1 MSFINYQ
8 SFNEFNNIA
17 HFCTTRNG
25 GVSVGNYSSFNISPF
40 SGDTIENQNKNLQKL
55 GSEFSIETEN
65 IIIPFQTHDTVL
77 RNIDDLFLNFNEKER
92 IEYLNGVDGLI
103 TGLQGI
109 CIGITTADCVPIMYY
124 DAVNKVIA
132 VVHAGWRG
140 TCGKIAA
147 KTIEKMETDF
157 GCDPND
163 IFAVIG
169 PSISQQVY
177 NVGEEVLHAFEVAGF
192 PVDKIFAT
200 RNNELFLDLWGANS
214 WLLTESG
221 IPEQQIEMAGICT
234 FSENEKFFSARRLG
248 IKSGRMLSGI
258 MLKKISS
265 L

>member
-17 HFCTTRNG
+17 HFCTTRIG

-40 SGDTIENQNKNLQKL
+40 SGDNAENQNENLQILCKK
-55 GSEFSIETEN
+55 FSIESDN
-65 IIIPFQTHDTVL
+65 IIFPFQTHDTVVK
-77 RNIDDLFLNFNEKER
+77 NIDETFFQLKKNER

-103 TGLQGI
+103 TSLQGI
-109 CIGITTADCVPIMYY
+109 CIGVTTADCVPIMYY

-132 VVHAGWRG
+132 VAHAGWRG

-147 KTIEKMETDF
+147 KTIEKMGTDF

-192 PVDKIFAT
+192 PVDIFFET
-200 RNNELFLDLWGANS
+200 RNNELFLDLWNANR

-258 MLKKISS
+258 MLK
-265 L
+265 